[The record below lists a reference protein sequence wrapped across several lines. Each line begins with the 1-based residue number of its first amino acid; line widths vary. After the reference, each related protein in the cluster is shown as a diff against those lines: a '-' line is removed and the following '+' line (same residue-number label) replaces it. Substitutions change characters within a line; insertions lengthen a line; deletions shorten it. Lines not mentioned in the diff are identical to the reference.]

1 MDDEIKEAI
10 TQYDEHPA
18 KAKNTQKQFKNQ
30 QEMRTVLCDEV
41 EVWQLSHQTEK
52 QAETNIKPKL
62 PPLAGARIMFRH
74 FDFCLFSHDESERMA
89 VYLPNDGIYTQNY
102 RYLKRLIALMYPSYN
117 LRQALDVIYH
127 LEMMAPVRALTIDR
141 YLVPVNNGIWNLHQH
156 QLIPFSPK
164 YVFTAKI
171 ATNYRDNLVSPNI
184 KGWTIDKWFNELACG
199 DDEIVKLLWEV
210 INDCLNGNYT
220 RKKAIFLF
228 SELGNSGK
236 GTFQELITNLVGMDN
251 VGTLKV
257 NEFDVRFRLAGLV
270 GKTVCIGDDIAPDIY
285 IKDSSNFN
293 SVVTGDLVNIEF
305 KGQDGYTSALRCT
318 IVQSCNGLPNFHN
331 KGGTMRRLVIV
342 PFNNHFQGKGDNWSI
357 RNDYITRKDVLE
369 YVLYK
374 ALQLDFEKF
383 SVPEV
388 SKKALADFEMDNN
401 PLIGFKVSFFDKL
414 KVDKVPT
421 YYLYEYYKKYCS
433 INGLKALGQNK
444 FIRRFLTVAS
454 NYEKKPAKLSSLE
467 IQQVKN
473 VNMQDELIIFTRLP
487 ELGKTYNCLIKTKNI
502 KVS

>member
-1 MDDEIKEAI
+1 MDDEIEKAI
-10 TQYDEHPA
+10 HNYDDRPV
-18 KAKNTQKQFKNQ
+18 KAKSTQKVFKNQ
-30 QEMRTVLCDEV
+30 QEMRTVLRDEV
-41 EVWQLSHQTEK
+41 EVWQLSHQTDK

-117 LRQALDVIYH
+117 LRQALDVI
-127 LEMMAPVRALTIDR
+127 T
-141 YLVPVNNGIWNLHQH
+141 
-156 QLIPFSPK
+156 
-164 YVFTAKI
+164 TKI
-171 ATNYRDNLVSPNI
+171 ATNYRDNATAPNI
-184 KGWTIDKWFNELACG
+184 KGWTIDNWFDELACG
-199 DDEIVKLLWEV
+199 DNEIVRLLWEV

-236 GTFQELITNLVGMDN
+236 GSFQELITNLVGMDN

-374 ALQLDFEKF
+374 ALQLDFDKF

-388 SKKALADFEMDNN
+388 SKKALADFELDNN

-444 FIRRFLTVAS
+444 FIRRFLTVAP
-454 NYEKKPAKLSSLE
+454 NYEKKPAKLSNLE

-473 VNMQDELIIFTRLP
+473 VNMQDELIVFTRLP